1 MKLTFTENVDMDK
14 FGLPLRLK
22 AQQTM
27 SNLVSN
33 TFEEIEH
40 RVIEGISWN
49 EDFSRIKRIEK
60 EIITEREEKKRTLG
74 KLK

>member
-49 EDFSRIKRIEK
+49 EDFSRKKRIEK